1 MKRKF
6 LSIVLALAMVLSLMP
21 AAFADGD
28 PDAATNGDA
37 VGTLQA
43 QINAAADNG
52 ATVQLTANTQ
62 ESIVI
67 PKGKSITLDLQ
78 SYMLSNETGKHTIE
92 NHGTLTIMG
101 TGTVSND
108 AASKGALANYPGA
121 TAILEGGTFT
131 DHNWYTIKNLG
142 KMTIK
147 EGVTVTRT
155 NDDNSSSLID
165 TGWYGNTGN
174 DLGLNYN
181 NGENP
186 TLTITGGTLSGGM
199 NTVKNDDYGTCV
211 ITGGTFNNTKGA
223 VILNWHNMKIQGGT
237 FTGTYDASPVI
248 ANGFLDEASDSG
260 NLIIENGTF
269 TASGS
274 GALFGYGEGA
284 EKGGIVS
291 IKNGAFTGVIGK
303 GLPYGMELTGGT
315 FHSDVSE
322 YLPEGYIQNA
332 EGVVQELDAGNAV
345 AQVGDQYF
353 ASLGAAIAAV
363 QDNDTETAVTLLK
376 DAAGG
381 GVQVKEKQKILLD
394 LNGHTYTVGQPT
406 VGSAG
411 TETNG
416 FQFLKGSAVWIKNGT
431 IKASDYADLK
441 IMFQNYCDLTLENVT
456 LDAREAPQCQYVAS
470 NNNGALKVIGNSNIY
485 AADGQYAFDVCA
497 TTNYPAGVMVT
508 INTEGVIQ
516 GTIQYDVWTGKPDP
530 NNAKLSIQNG
540 YFDGA
545 FAIEEA
551 LEEDAKTNFSIIGGY
566 FTSDPSAYVADG
578 KAALPGTEPGY
589 AFTVGDKVTTD
600 GVVKPAA
607 GDPVVDDSK
616 LPSMSDENKTAITNV
631 AASVEDDGVL
641 AAAAN
646 SVLNTVTQEEKEN
659 AEKALKAP
667 DSGVSVQ
674 GDVTT
679 YVQAYLDIKPTAYDD
694 TNKTF
699 TLDITPM
706 YRVVA
711 STAEQA
717 DQIVVVGEAGQGE
730 TANAVVLEGSEKKL
744 TNLQTMTISI
754 TLPGSWSVT
763 NNQVYVQHKGHEY
776 VATVAGNVAT
786 FTNPHG
792 FSAFVVSTTPA
803 AAAEVNGDRYMNLT
817 DALNAAENGNTV
829 TILKAPDANTN
840 FSMSGDTRTIKV
852 KNGTE
857 SNLTV
862 TINGEK
868 HENVKTNESFEVK
881 YARPSSSGGSSSTTY
896 AVNVEKAKHGSVD
909 SNRSRASSG
918 TTVTLTVQP
927 DNGYELDELTVT
939 DKNGNGLKLT
949 KKSDTKYTFTM
960 PKSAVTVEATFVEE
974 SKDTGYSDV
983 SADAWYA
990 DAVQY
995 VSDKGMMQGNNGKF
1009 MPADKLNRG
1018 QMAQVIFNLEGH
1030 QAVNY
1035 AMSFGDVKGSEW
1047 FAEAVRWAASEKIV
1061 SGYDNGNF
1069 GPNDPITREQLAVIL
1084 FRYAQ
1089 YKGMDTVTLEE
1100 NLTGFA
1106 DADEISG
1113 YAVSALNWA
1122 VGAGVIN
1129 GTGAGLAPK
1138 ANATRSEVAQMLMN
1152 FDQNV
1157 VK

>member
-1 MKRKF
+1 MKKKF
-6 LSIVLALAMVLSLMP
+6 LSVVLALAMVLSLMP
-21 AAFADGD
+21 AAFAVEGEPAPVSTALPEAVDGVITLTENTD
-28 PDAATNGDA
+28 ISATGWVVEGEVTLDLAGCELKAANTAGGNIDVPAGASLTLKDS
-37 VGTLQA
+37 VGTGKVYTETNYTGGATGYAVIDVTGGNFTMESGFVQTVREDP
-43 QINAAADNG
+43 ADNG
-52 ATVQLTANTQ
+52 QFALGIGKGGTMTINGGKVEAGWYAISGNGTDIAKPSNVVINGGELISTADYALYLPHNGETTVKGGTVYGAAGGV
-62 ESIVI
+62 SI
-67 PKGKSITLDLQ
+67 Q
-78 SYMLSNETGKHTIE
+78 R
-92 NHGTLTIMG
+92 GTLNIRDNAVVTSKG
-101 TGTVSND
+101 TG
-108 AASKGALANYPGA
+108 
-121 TAILEGGTFT
+121 
-131 DHNWYTIKNLG
+131 
-142 KMTIK
+142 
-147 EGVTVTRT
+147 
-155 NDDNSSSLID
+155 D
-165 TGWYGNTGN
+165 TGNWGDGTGGQAAAAVNIAAEYGDCTVNISGGK
-174 DLGLNYN
+174 LAAE
-181 NGENP
+181 ENALIIKADS
-186 TLTITGGTLSGGM
+186 THKISFAITGGKFS
-199 NTVKNDDYGTCV
+199 
-211 ITGGTFNNTKGA
+211 
-223 VILNWHNMKIQGGT
+223 
-237 FTGTYDASPVI
+237 
-248 ANGFLDEASDSG
+248 
-260 NLIIENGTF
+260 
-269 TASGS
+269 
-274 GALFGYGEGA
+274 
-284 EKGGIVS
+284 
-291 IKNGAFTGVIGK
+291 
-303 GLPYGMELTGGT
+303 
-315 FHSDVSE
+315 SDVSE

-332 EGVVQELDAGNAV
+332 EGVVQKLDAGNAV

-353 ASLGAAIAAV
+353 ATLPSAVAAV
-363 QDNDTETAVTLLK
+363 QGDGTVTMLR
-376 DAAGG
+376 DASGAGVG
-381 GVQVKEKQKILLD
+381 TFKGAADGTGVKNFTID
-394 LNGHTYTVGQPT
+394 FGGHTYTCTGPA

-411 TETNG
+411 TQSQAFHLEWNG
-416 FQFLKGSAVWIKNGT
+416 NDQPNAQVILKNGT
-431 IKASDYADLK
+431 ITSTRDSGVRM
-441 IMFQNYCDLTLENVT
+441 IVQNYCDLTLENMIVDGSNLQAEDYT
-456 LDAREAPQCQYVAS
+456 VS
-470 NNNGALKVIGNSNIY
+470 NNCGNVTIQDTTIIEPK
-485 AADGQYAFDVCA
+485 AGGFAFDSCDYASYTGVC
-497 TTNYPAGVMVT
+497 VT
-508 INTEGVIQ
+508 VKGSSYIQ
-516 GTIQYDVWTGKPDP
+516 GAMECTNP
-530 NNAKLSIQNG
+530 NGDDEAAKII
-540 YFDGA
+540 
-545 FAIEEA
+545 IE
-551 LEEDAKTNFSIIGGY
+551 SGH
-566 FTSDPSAYVADG
+566 FTSDPSAYVANG

-600 GVVKPAA
+600 VVVKPAA

-616 LPSMSDENKTAITNV
+616 LPSMSDEDKTAITNV
-631 AASVEDDGVL
+631 AASVKDDGVL

-646 SVLNTVTQEEKEN
+646 SVVNTVTQEEKGD
-659 AEKALKAP
+659 AEAALKAP
-667 DSGVSVQ
+667 GSGVEVQ
-674 GDVTT
+674 ENVTT
-679 YVQAYLDIKPTAYDD
+679 YVQAYLDIKPTAYDNI
-694 TNKTF
+694 NKTF

-717 DQIVVVGEAGQGE
+717 DKIVVVGEAGQGE

-868 HENVKTNESFEVK
+868 HENVKANESFEVK
-881 YARPSSSGGSSSTTY
+881 YTRPSSGGGSSSTTY

-939 DKNGNGLKLT
+939 DKNGNELKLT

-974 SKDTGYSDV
+974 SKDMGYSDV

-1030 QAVNY
+1030 QTVNY

>member
-67 PKGKSITLDLQ
+67 PEGKSITLDLQ

-142 KMTIK
+142 EMTIK

-165 TGWYGNTGN
+165 TGWYGNAGN
-174 DLGLNYN
+174 DLGLTYN

-223 VILNWHNMKIQGGT
+223 VILNWHNMTIQGGT

-248 ANGFLDEASDSG
+248 ANGFLNETSDSG
-260 NLIIENGTF
+260 NLTIENGTF

-284 EKGGIVS
+284 EKGGTVS

-303 GLPYGMELTGGT
+303 GLPYGMALTGGT

-332 EGVVQELDAGNAV
+332 EGVVQKLDAGNAV

-353 ASLGAAIAAV
+353 ATLPSAVAAV
-363 QDNDTETAVTLLK
+363 Q
-376 DAAGG
+376 GG
-381 GVQVKEKQKILLD
+381 GTVTMLRDASGAGVGTFKGAADGTGVKNFTID
-394 LNGHTYTVGQPT
+394 FGGHTYTCTGPA

-411 TETNG
+411 TQSQAFHLEWNG
-416 FQFLKGSAVWIKNGT
+416 NDQPNAKVTLKNGT
-431 IKASDYADLK
+431 ITSTKDSGVRM
-441 IMFQNYCDLTLENVT
+441 IVQNYCDLTLENMIVDGSNLKAKDYT
-456 LDAREAPQCQYVAS
+456 VS
-470 NNNGALKVIGNSNIY
+470 NNCGNVTIQDTTIIEPKEGGFAFDSCDYASYTGVCVAVKGNSY
-485 AADGQYAFDVCA
+485 
-497 TTNYPAGVMVT
+497 
-508 INTEGVIQ
+508 IQ
-516 GTIQYDVWTGKPDP
+516 GAMECTNP
-530 NNAKLSIQNG
+530 NGGAEAAKII
-540 YFDGA
+540 
-545 FAIEEA
+545 IE
-551 LEEDAKTNFSIIGGY
+551 SGH

-717 DQIVVVGEAGQGE
+717 DKIVVVGEAGQGE

-881 YARPSSSGGSSSTTY
+881 YTRPSSGGGSSSTTY

-995 VSDKGMMQGNNGKF
+995 VTDKGMMQGNNGKF

-1157 VK
+1157 TK

>member
-1 MKRKF
+1 MKKKF
-6 LSIVLALAMVLSLMP
+6 LSVVLALAMVLSLMP
-21 AAFADGD
+21 AAFAVEGEPAPVSTALPEAVDGVITLTENTD
-28 PDAATNGDA
+28 ISATGWVVEGEVTLDLAGCELKAANTAGGNIDVPAGASLTLKDS
-37 VGTLQA
+37 VGTGKVYTETNYTGGATGYAVIDVTGGNFTMESGFVQTVREDP
-43 QINAAADNG
+43 ADNG
-52 ATVQLTANTQ
+52 QFALGIGKGGTMTINGGKVEAGWYAISGNGTDIAKPSNVVINGGELISTADYALYLPHNGETTVTGGTVYGAAGGV
-62 ESIVI
+62 SI
-67 PKGKSITLDLQ
+67 Q
-78 SYMLSNETGKHTIE
+78 R
-92 NHGTLTIMG
+92 GTLNIRDNAVVTSKG
-101 TGTVSND
+101 TG
-108 AASKGALANYPGA
+108 
-121 TAILEGGTFT
+121 
-131 DHNWYTIKNLG
+131 
-142 KMTIK
+142 
-147 EGVTVTRT
+147 
-155 NDDNSSSLID
+155 D
-165 TGWYGNTGN
+165 TGNWGDGTGGQAAAAVNIAAEYGDCTVNISGGK
-174 DLGLNYN
+174 LAAE
-181 NGENP
+181 ENALIIKADS
-186 TLTITGGTLSGGM
+186 THKISFAITGGKFS
-199 NTVKNDDYGTCV
+199 
-211 ITGGTFNNTKGA
+211 
-223 VILNWHNMKIQGGT
+223 
-237 FTGTYDASPVI
+237 
-248 ANGFLDEASDSG
+248 
-260 NLIIENGTF
+260 
-269 TASGS
+269 
-274 GALFGYGEGA
+274 
-284 EKGGIVS
+284 
-291 IKNGAFTGVIGK
+291 
-303 GLPYGMELTGGT
+303 
-315 FHSDVSE
+315 SDVSE

-551 LEEDAKTNFSIIGGY
+551 LKEDAKTNFSIIGGH

-607 GDPVVDDSK
+607 GDPVVDNSK

-717 DQIVVVGEAGQGE
+717 DKIVVVGEAGQGE

-881 YARPSSSGGSSSTTY
+881 YARPSSGGGSSSTTY

-995 VSDKGMMQGNNGKF
+995 VTDKGMMQGNNGKF

>member
-1 MKRKF
+1 M
-6 LSIVLALAMVLSLMP
+6 
-21 AAFADGD
+21 
-28 PDAATNGDA
+28 
-37 VGTLQA
+37 A
-43 QINAAADNG
+43 QIGEKYYDTLAAAVNAAADGDKVTLLKDLDLGNDRITIKK
-52 ATVQLTANTQ
+52 A
-62 ESIVI
+62 
-67 PKGKSITLDLQ
+67 ITLDL
-78 SYMLSNETGKHTIE
+78 NGCKITGT
-92 NHGTLTIMG
+92 NATNTLWFEAEGITLQDSRGNGKVQNTG
-101 TGTVSND
+101 TGSNNIAIVVNGATTTAYLKDGIVSGNYAVFVQNGAKAVIDGGKYTGTYGACTVGTNES
-108 AASKGALANYPGA
+108 ASK
-121 TAILEGGTFT
+121 TTLEV
-131 DHNWYTIKNLG
+131 N
-142 KMTIK
+142 
-147 EGVTVTRT
+147 
-155 NDDNSSSLID
+155 
-165 TGWYGNTGN
+165 
-174 DLGLNYN
+174 
-181 NGENP
+181 
-186 TLTITGGTLSGGM
+186 ITGGTLTS
-199 NTVKNDDYGTCV
+199 D
-211 ITGGTFNNTKGA
+211 NN
-223 VILNWHNMKIQGGT
+223 
-237 FTGTYDASPVI
+237 
-248 ANGFLDEASDSG
+248 
-260 NLIIENGTF
+260 
-269 TASGS
+269 
-274 GALFGYGEGA
+274 
-284 EKGGIVS
+284 
-291 IKNGAFTGVIGK
+291 
-303 GLPYGMELTGGT
+303 
-315 FHSDVSE
+315 
-322 YLPEGYIQNA
+322 
-332 EGVVQELDAGNAV
+332 
-345 AQVGDQYF
+345 
-353 ASLGAAIAAV
+353 AAIAIYRLAKV
-363 QDNDTETAVTLLK
+363 DGQWTTNDNA
-376 DAAGG
+376 
-381 GVQVKEKQKILLD
+381 
-394 LNGHTYTVGQPT
+394 
-406 VGSAG
+406 
-411 TETNG
+411 
-416 FQFLKGSAVWIKNGT
+416 
-431 IKASDYADLK
+431 
-441 IMFQNYCDLTLENVT
+441 
-456 LDAREAPQCQYVAS
+456 
-470 NNNGALKVIGNSNIY
+470 ALKNYRTSLNIKGGHFSGDNRKGAFEVDSVAKDVIHIS
-485 AADGQYAFDVCA
+485 
-497 TTNYPAGVMVT
+497 
-508 INTEGVIQ
+508 
-516 GTIQYDVWTGKPDP
+516 
-530 NNAKLSIQNG
+530 SG
-540 YFDGA
+540 YFP
-545 FAIEEA
+545 
-551 LEEDAKTNFSIIGGY
+551 
-566 FTSDPSAYVADG
+566 SDPSAYVADG

-600 GVVKPAA
+600 VVVKPAA

-616 LPSMSDENKTAITNV
+616 LPSMSDEDKTAITNV
-631 AASVEDDGVL
+631 AASVKDDGVL
-641 AAAAN
+641 VAAAN
-646 SVLNTVTQEEKEN
+646 SVVNTVTQEEKED
-659 AEKALKAP
+659 AEAALKAP
-667 DSGVSVQ
+667 GSGVEVQ

-717 DQIVVVGEAGQGE
+717 DKIVVVGEAEQGE

-803 AAAEVNGDRYMNLT
+803 AVAEVNGDRYMDLT

-868 HENVKTNESFEVK
+868 HENVKANESFEVK
-881 YARPSSSGGSSSTTY
+881 YTRPSSGGGSSSTTY

-939 DKNGNGLKLT
+939 DKNGNELKLT

-960 PKSAVTVEATFVEE
+960 PKSAVTVEATFAEE

-1030 QAVNY
+1030 QTVNY

-1113 YAVSALNWA
+1113 YAVSALYWA

>member
-1 MKRKF
+1 MLDLSSILIEFPKASTIKRSGKKMKRKF

-67 PKGKSITLDLQ
+67 PEGKSITLDLQ
-78 SYMLSNETGKHTIE
+78 SYILSNETGKHTIE

-142 KMTIK
+142 EMTIK

-155 NDDNSSSLID
+155 NDDNNSSLID
-165 TGWYGNTGN
+165 TGWYGDSGN
-174 DLGLNYN
+174 DLGLTYTS
-181 NGENP
+181 GNP

-223 VILNWHNMKIQGGT
+223 VILNWHNMTIRGGT

-248 ANGFLDEASDSG
+248 ANGFLDKARDSG
-260 NLIIENGTF
+260 NLTIENGTF

-274 GALFGYGEGA
+274 GALFGYGKGA
-284 EKGGIVS
+284 KKGGTVS

-303 GLPYGMELTGGT
+303 GLPYGMALTGGT
-315 FHSDVSE
+315 FHSNVSE

-332 EGVVQELDAGNAV
+332 EGVVQKLDAGNAV

-353 ASLGAAIAAV
+353 ATLPSAVAAV
-363 QDNDTETAVTLLK
+363 Q
-376 DAAGG
+376 GG
-381 GVQVKEKQKILLD
+381 GTVTMLRDASGAGVGTFKGAADGTGVKNFTID
-394 LNGHTYTVGQPT
+394 FGGHTYTCTGPA

-411 TETNG
+411 TQSQAFHLEWNG
-416 FQFLKGSAVWIKNGT
+416 NDQPNAQVILKNGT
-431 IKASDYADLK
+431 ITSTKDSGVRM
-441 IMFQNYCDLTLENVT
+441 IVQNYCDLTLENMIVDGSNLQAKDYT
-456 LDAREAPQCQYVAS
+456 VS
-470 NNNGALKVIGNSNIY
+470 NNCGNVTIQDTTIIEPKAGGFAFDSCDYASYTGVCVTVKGNSY
-485 AADGQYAFDVCA
+485 
-497 TTNYPAGVMVT
+497 
-508 INTEGVIQ
+508 IQ
-516 GTIQYDVWTGKPDP
+516 GAMECTNP
-530 NNAKLSIQNG
+530 NGGAEAAKII
-540 YFDGA
+540 
-545 FAIEEA
+545 IE
-551 LEEDAKTNFSIIGGY
+551 SGH
-566 FTSDPSAYVADG
+566 FTSDPSAYLDEDLIAVASD
-578 KAALPGTEPGY
+578 KAGY
-589 AFTVGDKVTTD
+589 TWMVAQKGDNDAKV
-600 GVVKPAA
+600 VPA
-607 GDPVVDDSK
+607 DPEVNTK
-616 LPSMSDENKTAITNV
+616 LPDNVSEEEQKLAESAKEALTLSSESATPPSVSEDEMN
-631 AASVEDDGVL
+631 
-641 AAAAN
+641 AAAAAIAHN
-646 SVLNTVTQEEKEN
+646 NQITSEDGQRRLSEEGIEVTDKAVTIVVQPYLNIVITDASITN
-659 AEKALKAP
+659 
-667 DSGVSVQ
+667 DS
-674 GDVTT
+674 
-679 YVQAYLDIKPTAYDD
+679 
-694 TNKTF
+694 KTL

-706 YRVVA
+706 YQKVA
-711 STAEQA
+711 TTAQLSGEQPEE
-717 DQIVVVGEAGQGE
+717 IVVKKDINTSG
-730 TANAVVLEGSEKKL
+730 ANAVILSSGEMKITEPV
-744 TNLQTMTISI
+744 TV
-754 TLPGSWSVT
+754 TLPLPADF
-763 NNQVYVQHKGHEY
+763 VQNDKLNVGHKGY
-776 VATVAGNVAT
+776 VYAGNVKDNVLT

-792 FSAFVVSTTPA
+792 FSEFKLGAVAVATIGENQYGDLETA
-803 AAAEVNGDRYMNLT
+803 VNEVRDN
-817 DALNAAENGNTV
+817 E
-829 TILKAPDANTN
+829 
-840 FSMSGDTRTIKV
+840 TIKLLAD
-852 KNGTE
+852 
-857 SNLTV
+857 NLSATV
-862 TINGEK
+862 SREVTFKVDTNSHTGLSLSAGSGYRMEQK
-868 HENVKTNESFEVK
+868 ENTYTFTYVGG
-881 YARPSSSGGSSSTTY
+881 SSGGGSSSTTY

-939 DKNGNGLKLT
+939 DKNGNELKLT

-960 PKSAVTVEATFVEE
+960 PKSAVTVEATFAEE

-1030 QAVNY
+1030 QTVNY

-1061 SGYDNGNF
+1061 SGYDNG
-1069 GPNDPITREQLAVIL
+1069 
-1084 FRYAQ
+1084 
-1089 YKGMDTVTLEE
+1089 
-1100 NLTGFA
+1100 
-1106 DADEISG
+1106 
-1113 YAVSALNWA
+1113 
-1122 VGAGVIN
+1122 
-1129 GTGAGLAPK
+1129 
-1138 ANATRSEVAQMLMN
+1138 
-1152 FDQNV
+1152 
-1157 VK
+1157 

>member
-28 PDAATNGDA
+28 QDAAANGDA
-37 VGTLQA
+37 AAGTLQA

-67 PKGKSITLDLQ
+67 PEGKSITLDLQ
-78 SYMLSNETGKHTIE
+78 SYILSNETGKHTIE

-142 KMTIK
+142 EMTIK

-165 TGWYGNTGN
+165 TGWYGNSGN
-174 DLGLNYN
+174 DLGLTYTS
-181 NGENP
+181 GNP

-199 NTVKNDDYGTCV
+199 NTVKNDDYGICV

-223 VILNWHNMKIQGGT
+223 VILNWHNMTIQGGT

-248 ANGFLDEASDSG
+248 ANGFLNETSDSG
-260 NLIIENGTF
+260 NLTIENGTF

-284 EKGGIVS
+284 KKGGTVS
-291 IKNGAFTGVIGK
+291 IKNGVFTGVIGQ
-303 GLPYGMELTGGT
+303 GLPYDMALTGGT
-315 FHSDVSE
+315 FHSDVSK

-332 EGVVQELDAGNAV
+332 EGVVQKLDAGNAV

-353 ASLGAAIAAV
+353 ATLPSAVAAV
-363 QDNDTETAVTLLK
+363 Q
-376 DAAGG
+376 GG
-381 GVQVKEKQKILLD
+381 GTVTMLRDASGAGVGTFKGAADGTGVKNFTID
-394 LNGHTYTVGQPT
+394 FGGHTYTCTGPA

-411 TETNG
+411 TQSQAFHLEWNG
-416 FQFLKGSAVWIKNGT
+416 NDQPNAQVILKNGT
-431 IKASDYADLK
+431 ITSTKDSGVRM
-441 IMFQNYCDLTLENVT
+441 IVQNYCDLTLENMIVDGSNLQAKDYT
-456 LDAREAPQCQYVAS
+456 VS
-470 NNNGALKVIGNSNIY
+470 NNCGNVTIQDTTIIEPKAGGFAFDSCDYASYTGVCVTVKGNSY
-485 AADGQYAFDVCA
+485 
-497 TTNYPAGVMVT
+497 
-508 INTEGVIQ
+508 IQ
-516 GTIQYDVWTGKPDP
+516 GAMECTNP
-530 NNAKLSIQNG
+530 NGGDEAAKII
-540 YFDGA
+540 
-545 FAIEEA
+545 IE
-551 LEEDAKTNFSIIGGY
+551 SGH
-566 FTSDPSAYVADG
+566 FTSDPSAYLDEDLIAVASD
-578 KAALPGTEPGY
+578 KAGY
-589 AFTVGDKVTTD
+589 TWMVAQKGDNDAKV
-600 GVVKPAA
+600 VPA
-607 GDPVVDDSK
+607 DPEVNTK
-616 LPSMSDENKTAITNV
+616 LPDNVSEEEQKLAESAKEALTLSSESATPPSVSEDEMN
-631 AASVEDDGVL
+631 
-641 AAAAN
+641 AAAAAIAHN
-646 SVLNTVTQEEKEN
+646 NQITSEDGQRRLSEEGIEVTDKAVTIVVQPYLNIVITDASITN
-659 AEKALKAP
+659 
-667 DSGVSVQ
+667 DS
-674 GDVTT
+674 
-679 YVQAYLDIKPTAYDD
+679 
-694 TNKTF
+694 KTL

-706 YRVVA
+706 YQKVA
-711 STAEQA
+711 TTAQLSGEQPEE
-717 DQIVVVGEAGQGE
+717 IVVKKDINTSG
-730 TANAVVLEGSEKKL
+730 ANAVILSSGEMKITEPV
-744 TNLQTMTISI
+744 TV
-754 TLPGSWSVT
+754 TLPLPADF
-763 NNQVYVQHKGHEY
+763 VQNDKLNVGHKGY
-776 VATVAGNVAT
+776 VYAGNVKGNVLT

-792 FSAFVVSTTPA
+792 FSEFKLGAVAVATIGENQYGDLETA
-803 AAAEVNGDRYMNLT
+803 VNEVRDN
-817 DALNAAENGNTV
+817 E
-829 TILKAPDANTN
+829 
-840 FSMSGDTRTIKV
+840 TIKLLAD
-852 KNGTE
+852 
-857 SNLTV
+857 NLSATV
-862 TINGEK
+862 SREVTFKVDTNSHTGLSLSAGSGYRMEQK
-868 HENVKTNESFEVK
+868 ENTYTFTYVGG
-881 YARPSSSGGSSSTTY
+881 SSGGGSSSTTY

-995 VSDKGMMQGNNGKF
+995 VTDKGMMQGNNGKF